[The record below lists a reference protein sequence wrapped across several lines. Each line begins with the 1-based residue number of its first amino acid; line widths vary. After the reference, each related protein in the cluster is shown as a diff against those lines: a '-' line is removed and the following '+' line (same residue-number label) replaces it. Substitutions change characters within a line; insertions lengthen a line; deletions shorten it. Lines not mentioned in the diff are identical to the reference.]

1 MCAWSAY
8 HPTMTQDE
16 ARRLIIQEM
25 RERLASIPY
34 RGADAGIGKFEAL
47 RRERPELF
55 TFRSRA
61 DQWQV
66 VHGWMLK
73 AGLVTQ

>member
-1 MCAWSAY
+1 
-8 HPTMTQDE
+8 MTQDQ
-16 ARRLIIQEM
+16 ARRLILQEM
-25 RERLASIPY
+25 RERLTSIPY

-47 RRERPELF
+47 RREKPELF
-55 TFRSRA
+55 TFRCSS

>member
-1 MCAWSAY
+1 
-8 HPTMTQDE
+8 MTQDQ
-16 ARRLIIQEM
+16 ARRLILQEM
-25 RERLASIPY
+25 RERLTSIPY

-55 TFRSRA
+55 TFRCSG